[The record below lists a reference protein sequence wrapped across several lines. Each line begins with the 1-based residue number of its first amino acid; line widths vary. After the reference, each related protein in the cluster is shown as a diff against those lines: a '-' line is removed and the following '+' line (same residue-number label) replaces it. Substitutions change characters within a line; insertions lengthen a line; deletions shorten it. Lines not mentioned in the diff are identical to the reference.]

1 MIAFIFS
8 RLIGHTF
15 FSILFAVIFGSIIG
29 LVIGA
34 IRRRIQDTIYV
45 SIVGSFLGSI
55 LVCITPPITTPGSL
69 ESWGGGGGL
78 GSLVVLMT
86 TIFIAFGGIV
96 SSFIT
101 STFAFRWFIKLK
113 TKWFLWII
121 GGLYMMMVI
130 SLIYNHLMYC
140 SSSIP
145 SSFCYTK

>member
-15 FSILFAVIFGSIIG
+15 LSIFVAVIFGSIIG
-29 LVIGA
+29 LVVGA

-55 LVCITPPITTPGSL
+55 LVCIIPPITTPGSL
-69 ESWGGGGGL
+69 EGWGVGSGL
-78 GSLVVLMT
+78 GSIVVLFT
-86 TIFIAFGGIV
+86 FFFIALGGIV
-96 SSFIT
+96 GSFIT
-101 STFAFRWFIKLK
+101 TTFAFGWFLKLK
-113 TKWFLWII
+113 TKWFLWIV
-121 GGLYMMMVI
+121 GGLYMMMLI

-140 SSSIP
+140 SSSIS